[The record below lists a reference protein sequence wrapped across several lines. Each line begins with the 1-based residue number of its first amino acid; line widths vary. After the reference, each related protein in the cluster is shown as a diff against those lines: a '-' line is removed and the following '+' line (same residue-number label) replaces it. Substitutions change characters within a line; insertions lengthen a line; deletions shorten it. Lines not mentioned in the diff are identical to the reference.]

1 MLWEWGACQ
10 QSALKHLVFAPVASY
25 GVSYRERLAETN
37 TFNEL
42 PEELRRSVTGCPYG
56 VYTALWEEIA
66 AEIDTS
72 PEAENLLR
80 RKAICNLYQYELAMD
95 ECSMPPGV
103 QACIAFYLPQAGILE
118 IPHPDR
124 ETGLSGCTCYVRS
137 ETMSPRQL
145 EHIAWLRTAIDELP
159 SDAPDRF
166 EQKQQLLCEYYQRRD
181 VAPNPAKWEFV
192 GQLFFVGAR
201 DFSPSSLEFSGLK
214 SRAPIDFYPH
224 TNRYFSN
231 EGCFFSPPG
240 RRAALLCRRGGAG
253 NAAAGCGAGP
263 GWGSRGRA
271 ARPGAFQNG
280 AEWPGAVGSWPRS
293 PARRR

>member
-1 MLWEWGACQ
+1 MCCGNGGACQ
-10 QSALKHLVFAPVASY
+10 QSALKPLVFAPVASY
-25 GVSYRERLAETN
+25 GVSYRERLAEFRAAYPEALAAFKAELIRSYAALSEEAPAQANLPLELDARIWKHLAETN

-66 AEIDTS
+66 AETDTS

-124 ETGLSGCTCYVRS
+124 ETGLSGGTCYVRS
-137 ETMSPRQL
+137 ETLSPRQL

-166 EQKQQLLCEYYQRRD
+166 EQKQQLLLEYYQRR
-181 VAPNPAKWEFV
+181 AM
-192 GQLFFVGAR
+192 
-201 DFSPSSLEFSGLK
+201 
-214 SRAPIDFYPH
+214 
-224 TNRYFSN
+224 
-231 EGCFFSPPG
+231 
-240 RRAALLCRRGGAG
+240 
-253 NAAAGCGAGP
+253 
-263 GWGSRGRA
+263 
-271 ARPGAFQNG
+271 
-280 AEWPGAVGSWPRS
+280 
-293 PARRR
+293 